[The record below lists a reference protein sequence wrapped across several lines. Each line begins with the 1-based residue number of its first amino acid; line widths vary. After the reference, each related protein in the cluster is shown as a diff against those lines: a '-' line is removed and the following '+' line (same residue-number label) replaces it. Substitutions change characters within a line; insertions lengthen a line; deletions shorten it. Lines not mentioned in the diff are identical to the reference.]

1 MYADTIFTTGS
12 EIRDHPSEVTAF
24 IQATMKGWRWAVDNP
39 DQAAALALGYDRTLK
54 LPHEQAEMKASI
66 ASITPDSKPIGFMDT
81 AGWSSLQ
88 DILLQQGQMKHRQDI
103 AQVFTTK
110 FLAGP

>member
-1 MYADTIFTTGS
+1 F
-12 EIRDHPSEVTAF
+12 V
-24 IQATMKGWRWAVDNP
+24 QATMKGWRWAVDNP
-39 DQAAALALGYDRTLK
+39 DQAAALALGYDRALK
-54 LPHEQAEMKASI
+54 LLHEQGEMKASI
-66 ASITPDSKPIGFMDT
+66 ASITPDSKPIGFMET